1 MTVIP
6 EDTLLDFFENCLSL
20 SNRALNE
27 FRDAEADRPA
37 SPELVKDYAELIQR
51 LHSEKRH
58 DSILADETWEWIWR
72 ANADMKAIQ
81 IYGRLAW
88 MNYNLVDLL

>member
-1 MTVIP
+1 MIP